1 MPFADSNHAQIH
13 YAIEG
18 PPRKP
23 ALILSNSLGTDFS
36 MWDPQIPEFTKSLR
50 VLRYDTRGHGKS
62 SVTPG
67 AYSAEQLANDVLALA
82 DALKVG
88 SFHFCG
94 LSMGGMTGMWL
105 AAYHPKRLS
114 KLIIS
119 SAAAKFGTLEMWNKR
134 IDAIRKQGM
143 KPTAAAAIER
153 WFTPAFRTKNPS
165 TVGNIRRILESAN
178 LEGYISNCAAVRD
191 FDFRDQLGKISVP
204 TLVISGTHDPST
216 TPADGNFLADH
227 IPGARYVEL
236 NAAHLSN
243 IEDADRFTKEVV
255 KFLDSERPS

>member
-1 MPFADSNHAQIH
+1 MPFADSNRAKIH
-13 YAIEG
+13 YALEG
-18 PPRKP
+18 PAGKP
-23 ALILSNSLGTDFS
+23 VLVLSNSLGTDFS
-36 MWDPQIPEFTKSLR
+36 MWDPQIPEFTKSFR

-67 AYSAEQLANDVLALA
+67 PYSAELLANDVLTLA
-82 DALKVG
+82 DSLKLDR
-88 SFHFCG
+88 FHFCG

-105 AAYHPKRLS
+105 AVNHPKRLS

-134 IDAIRKQGM
+134 IETIRKQGM
-143 KPTAAAAIER
+143 KPAAAAAIER
-153 WFTPAFRTKNPS
+153 WFTPAFRAKNLS
-165 TVGNIRRILESAN
+165 TVGNIHRILESTK

-216 TPADGNFLADH
+216 TPAEGHFLADH
-227 IPGARYVEL
+227 IPGSRYVEL
-236 NAAHLSN
+236 NGAHLCN
-243 IEDADRFTKEVV
+243 IEDADRFTKELI
-255 KFLDSERPS
+255 KFLDSERLS